1 MKLIRYLSELKIASS
16 SYLVSP
22 SPDGLITNL
31 EEMLNS
37 LASLYLPTAFQHSGF
52 PAFCFESVRP
62 RFQSAH
68 RSSIF
73 KTIGVSPP
81 APSALP
87 DLSGLSGT
95 LFSCD
100 RNLISRREGF
110 DHNSGISGR
119 IPSRLERTSSLASR
133 VPLDSITCRSFAF
146 CLNWYR
152 YNYITQWSDNNNNNS
167 TQWYE
172 RNLRVLMVVRLGYS
186 RVLWHLGYW

>member
-37 LASLYLPTAFQHSGF
+37 LASLYLPTAFQHSGILL
-52 PAFCFESVRP
+52 CFESVRP

-68 RSSIF
+68 GSSIF

-87 DLSGLSGT
+87 VLHVRACARFFGG
-95 LFSCD
+95 
-100 RNLISRREGF
+100 IREGILLVYF
-110 DHNSGISGR
+110 FFIEVRMPNIIIDYGIS
-119 IPSRLERTSSLASR
+119 
-133 VPLDSITCRSFAF
+133 
-146 CLNWYR
+146 
-152 YNYITQWSDNNNNNS
+152 
-167 TQWYE
+167 
-172 RNLRVLMVVRLGYS
+172 
-186 RVLWHLGYW
+186 